1 LFLEEESRPRQKS
14 ELAARFKKEELME
27 LGGGRMSFCN
37 KVHDERLG
45 KQAFCMG
52 LVLVICI
59 ALGVIFLGNAFA
71 AEPQP
76 KYQIVNG
83 TEDKA
88 YLLNTTTGFVWVLTY
103 RTTATGREPVAIP
116 YKFIKICP
124 TNDRKFL
131 VEDVDGTCLPSKESK

>member
-1 LFLEEESRPRQKS
+1 
-14 ELAARFKKEELME
+14 
-27 LGGGRMSFCN
+27 MSFWN
-37 KVHDERLG
+37 KGNDERSG
-45 KQAFCMG
+45 KLALSMG
-52 LVLVICI
+52 LGLVICI
-59 ALGVIFLGNAFA
+59 ALWVIFLGNSFA
-71 AEPQP
+71 AEPLQ

-88 YLLNTTTGFVWVLTY
+88 YLLDTQTGFVWVLTY

-131 VEDVDGTCLPSKESK
+131 VEDVDGTCLPGK